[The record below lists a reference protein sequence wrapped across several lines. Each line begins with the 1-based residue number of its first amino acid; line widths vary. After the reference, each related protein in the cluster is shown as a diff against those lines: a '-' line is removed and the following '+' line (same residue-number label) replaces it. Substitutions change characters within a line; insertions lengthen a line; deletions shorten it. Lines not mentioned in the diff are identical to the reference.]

1 MCPGH
6 AMPTSMYN
14 GQQAPP
20 NGCPGKPANPIKI
33 HSSTFSA
40 LDVTGADDATTA
52 AAAAADVVIKC
63 KHSAGHGDRTITKTQ
78 DSLDPSVRPSRYT
91 NSAASNSQNPKQ
103 CGGAQSCLS
112 GHLRTFVYADAC
124 VCFYNIDTAFTNLA
138 NPPLRTGRRQN

>member
-1 MCPGH
+1 
-6 AMPTSMYN
+6 MPTSMYN

-52 AAAAADVVIKC
+52 AAAAAADVVIKC

-78 DSLDPSVRPSRYT
+78 DSLAPSVRPSVEVHQFGRVKFAKSKT
-91 NSAASNSQNPKQ
+91 MRRRTVVSLWASPN
-103 CGGAQSCLS
+103 
-112 GHLRTFVYADAC
+112 VC
-124 VCFYNIDTAFTNLA
+124 VCGCVCMLLQY
-138 NPPLRTGRRQN
+138 

>member
-52 AAAAADVVIKC
+52 AAAAAADVVIKC

-78 DSLDPSVRPSRYT
+78 DSLAPSVRPSVRRGT
-91 NSAASNSQNPKQ
+91 PIRPRQIRKIQNNAAAHSRVSLGISERL
-103 CGGAQSCLS
+103 CM
-112 GHLRTFVYADAC
+112 RMRVYA
-124 VCFYNIDTAFTNLA
+124 FTILIQ
-138 NPPLRTGRRQN
+138 LSLI